1 MEKKRR
7 PVATTLAR
15 RLAAG
20 LIVAGAGAAL
30 FVAGPASAEPSDH
43 VVSPS
48 VVRPGV
54 TPGGGANHW
63 NVPTGSALWPGNMN
77 PDSPS
82 TGDTGPSSAAPID
95 PGDHPRDAPGADS
108 PAF

>member
-1 MEKKRR
+1 MGKFRK
-7 PVATTLAR
+7 PVIITLAR
-15 RLAAG
+15 RLAVG
-20 LIVAGAGAAL
+20 LIAAVAGATVLA
-30 FVAGPASAEPSDH
+30 AGPASAEPSDH

-63 NVPTGSALWPGNMN
+63 NVPPGSALWPGNLN